1 MWPTLVCSL
10 WVKIW
15 TNYLIKLNAWWS
27 TASLPQVKYVLRW
40 VLFLRHIELGEDN
53 STLRQESNKTR
64 AEVDFNWCRTYTM
77 VDRFSS
83 HGFTA
88 KPELVCA
95 NGTITHKYCFMGFF
109 YCSSLNQF
117 VWVGQ
122 PYAYVVLWFFLLLEL
137 DPVCVSGTAIHV
149 HGCWTSSCWSG
160 SGAVCGLWLSIHATF
175 HLLLLTLHL
184 LLLTLHFVHTVIIK
198 GRIILLPFVIPW
210 YVFFVWFFGCALYP
224 WNESDKL

>member
-137 DPVCVSGTAIHV
+137 EPVCVSGTAV
-149 HGCWTSSCWSG
+149 RVRCFMVFLLLELEPVCVSGTVVRVCCFMGFSTVGAWTSLC
-160 SGAVCGLWLSIHATF
+160 
-175 HLLLLTLHL
+175 
-184 LLLTLHFVHTVIIK
+184 
-198 GRIILLPFVIPW
+198 
-210 YVFFVWFFGCALYP
+210 
-224 WNESDKL
+224 